1 MLGHYLQ
8 IRVAMRMLRKSM
20 TGCDMRLSPLL
31 ALQGVFFMN
40 AVGIALWLPR
50 IPDVKEILGLDVWV
64 IALCL
69 MGAPVGTMV
78 GFLFAARISRAMGLK
93 RACMYSGALMC
104 IALIFPVLASTALL
118 LFGALV
124 LVGFSIAIIEV
135 AMNSKANVVQRDLGR
150 RIMSRCHGMWSFG
163 VMFAGLTAGAFAQ
176 AGISPMSQQILME
189 PLAAVLAIL
198 FAMALPDDGP
208 RDEVEQ
214 GGFQLPKGPL
224 LILCLV
230 PIAALLIEGAMLD
243 WSVLFLRT
251 EVGMSAFEA
260 SAVFSTFAMAM
271 GFGRLGGD
279 WLTDRLGVS
288 RMILGSGAAM
298 AIGVLMFAFSHDLW
312 LAIPAAILAGFGS
325 ANVYPL
331 ALSIAP
337 DVPGGTPEGNV
348 AAIALSAFTAF
359 LLGPPLVGL
368 VADMSS
374 LSVSFMVLAP
384 LGFIPALFVLTG
396 WIRKL
401 TGDL

>member
-1 MLGHYLQ
+1 
-8 IRVAMRMLRKSM
+8 
-20 TGCDMRLSPLL
+20 MRLSPLL

-40 AVGIALWLPR
+40 AVGLALWLPR
-50 IPDVKEILGLDVWV
+50 IPDVKEILGLDVFT

-69 MGAPVGTMV
+69 MGAPVGTMI
-78 GFLFAARISRAMGLK
+78 GFLFAARIARGIGLK
-93 RACMYSGALMC
+93 RACILAGSAMC
-104 IALIFPVLASTALL
+104 IALILPVAAISPVT
-118 LFGALV
+118 LFGSLMI
-124 LVGFSIAIIEV
+124 VGFTIAIIEV

-163 VMFAGLTAGAFAQ
+163 IMLAGLVSGSFAQ
-176 AGISPMSQQILME
+176 AGISPLIQQVMLE
-189 PLAAVLAIL
+189 PIAAILAIV

-208 RDEVEQ
+208 RDAVEE
-214 GGFQLPKGPL
+214 GGFKLPNGTL

-243 WSVLFLRT
+243 WSVLFLRS
-251 EVGMSAFEA
+251 EVGVSAFNA
-260 SAVFSTFAMAM
+260 SLIFSIFAMAM

-288 RMILGSGAAM
+288 RMILISGVSM
-298 AIGVLMFAFSHDLW
+298 AVGMGVFAFSEGLW
-312 LAIPAAILAGFGS
+312 VAGFAAVFAGFGS

-348 AAIALSAFTAF
+348 ASIALSAFTAF
-359 LLGPPLVGL
+359 LIGPPLVGF
-368 VADMSS
+368 VADTFS
-374 LSVSFMVLAP
+374 LAISFIVLAP

-396 WIRKL
+396 WVNKI
-401 TGDL
+401 TGET